1 MKILFLPF
9 LQIPTGHHTVADALI
24 RSLENRIDNV
34 ECIKIDFFSYADKLL
49 EKAFRL
55 TYLTWIDHSPQT
67 FVWLYRNFVYPSK
80 STKHFNWYEIMFL
93 DKMNSLLREEK
104 PDLIICTQAFP
115 SFLIS
120 RLRCSGISTPPV
132 VNVYTDFFV
141 NRLWGL
147 EGIDYHFVPDQHIKA
162 ELAAKHGINPQNIFI
177 TGIPIDECF
186 IPQSKNK
193 FSPPYHIL
201 ITGGSGGLGD
211 IQNLSS
217 TLTHSQEFYF
227 SVLCGSNK
235 KLYKEIFSLKSNH
248 IKPLSYISSRETMN
262 ALYNEAQAIITK
274 PGGVTISEALHKKL
288 PIFIHS
294 SLPGQED
301 INKDYL
307 LNKKLVYDLD
317 QSCNIT
323 EQLQEFF
330 LDEKEQKLWNKR
342 VNNYL
347 SQTNDPAWQKILEI
361 IIRTPLKSYVYNDV
375 VALSKSTS

>member
-9 LQIPTGHHTVADALI
+9 LQMPTGHHTVADALI

-34 ECIKIDFFSYADKLL
+34 ECKKIDFFSYADKLL
-49 EKAFRL
+49 EKAFRM

-80 STKHFNWYEIMFL
+80 ATKHFNWYEIKFL
-93 DKMNSLLREEK
+93 DKMNYLLNQEK

-132 VNVYTDFFV
+132 INVYTDFFV

-147 EGIDYHFVPDQHIKA
+147 EGIDYHFVPDQTIKS
-162 ELAAKHGINPQNIFI
+162 ELAAKHGVNPHNICV

-186 IPQSKNK
+186 IPQVENK
-193 FSPPYHIL
+193 FAPPYHIL
-201 ITGGSGGLGD
+201 ISGGSGGLGD
-211 IQNLSS
+211 IQSLSS
-217 TLTHSQEFYF
+217 TLTHSEEFYF
-227 SVLCGSNK
+227 SVLCGNNK
-235 KLYKEIFSLKSNH
+235 KLYKEIFSLRSNY
-248 IKPLSYISSRETMN
+248 IKPLTYISSRETMN

-274 PGGVTISEALHKKL
+274 PGGVTLSEALNKRL

-307 LNKKLVYDLD
+307 LNKKLIYDLN
-317 QSCNIT
+317 QRRNIT
-323 EQLQEFF
+323 EQLKDFF
-330 LDEKEQKLWNKR
+330 QNEKEQKLWHKR
-342 VNNYL
+342 VNSYL
-347 SQTNDPAWQKILEI
+347 GQTNDPAWQKIMEI
-361 IIRTPLKSYVYNDV
+361 IIPISLKPHIYRDIVS
-375 VALSKSTS
+375 LSKSTS